1 VNTSGAFRGFR
12 IIINRC
18 YYISISCAVED
29 LSVEVRKV
37 IRVGKQSSAI
47 VVPSTW
53 MKQLG
58 LNPGDQVKLI
68 YDGNRV
74 IMTPVK
80 ESELLRGQIMVEGSD
95 KVTFTKLKAAFME
108 GIVNIKLKAEYEEAV
123 KLLTE
128 LKKEVP
134 SVLFVTRP
142 DAKYHTV
149 IFPDIGVEHG
159 DLIAKLCEVF
169 KKIVRRDGE
178 LSVLLSDFKYTQ
190 LLLMRLLKIKYYEDT
205 INVPEALDLVLFTNT
220 LSEIVDSIVNGGLEI
235 TEEIEDALSILVE
248 QYCSSDLDTAVKIGS
263 NTIVKVD
270 KFPHEIQKHV
280 LNLVELIFRRC
291 IRDKACRCRHFFPK
305 I

>member
-1 VNTSGAFRGFR
+1 
-12 IIINRC
+12 
-18 YYISISCAVED
+18 

-95 KVTFTKLKAAFME
+95 KVAFTKLKAAFME

-235 TEEIEDALSILVE
+235 AEEIEDALSILVE

>member
-1 VNTSGAFRGFR
+1 
-12 IIINRC
+12 
-18 YYISISCAVED
+18 

-95 KVTFTKLKAAFME
+95 KVAFTKLKAAFME

>member
-1 VNTSGAFRGFR
+1 
-12 IIINRC
+12 
-18 YYISISCAVED
+18 VED

-95 KVTFTKLKAAFME
+95 KVAFTKLKAAFME

-142 DAKYHTV
+142 EAKYHTV

-205 INVPEALDLVLFTNT
+205 INVPEALDIVLFTNT

>member
-1 VNTSGAFRGFR
+1 M
-12 IIINRC
+12 
-18 YYISISCAVED
+18 
-29 LSVEVRKV
+29 SVEVRKV

-95 KVTFTKLKAAFME
+95 KVAFTKLKAAFME

-159 DLIAKLCEVF
+159 DLIVKLCEVF

>member
-1 VNTSGAFRGFR
+1 
-12 IIINRC
+12 
-18 YYISISCAVED
+18 VED

-95 KVTFTKLKAAFME
+95 KVAFTKLKAAFME

>member
-1 VNTSGAFRGFR
+1 
-12 IIINRC
+12 
-18 YYISISCAVED
+18 

>member
-1 VNTSGAFRGFR
+1 M
-12 IIINRC
+12 
-18 YYISISCAVED
+18 
-29 LSVEVRKV
+29 SVEVRKV

-95 KVTFTKLKAAFME
+95 KVAFTKLKAAFME

-134 SVLFVTRP
+134 SVLFVTKP

-149 IFPDIGVEHG
+149 IFPDIGLEHG

>member
-1 VNTSGAFRGFR
+1 M
-12 IIINRC
+12 
-18 YYISISCAVED
+18 
-29 LSVEVRKV
+29 SVEVRKV

-95 KVTFTKLKAAFME
+95 KVAFTKLKAAFME

>member
-1 VNTSGAFRGFR
+1 M
-12 IIINRC
+12 
-18 YYISISCAVED
+18 
-29 LSVEVRKV
+29 SVEVRKV

-47 VVPSTW
+47 VMPSTW

-95 KVTFTKLKAAFME
+95 KVAFTKLKAAFME
-108 GIVNIKLKAEYEEAV
+108 GVVNIKLKASYEEAV
-123 KLLTE
+123 KLMSE

-134 SVLFVTRP
+134 SVLFVARP
-142 DAKYHTV
+142 NIKYHTV
-149 IFPDIGVEHG
+149 IFPDVGVDYG

-169 KKIVRRDGE
+169 KKIIRREGE
-178 LSVLLSDFKYTQ
+178 LDVLLSDFKYTQ
-190 LLLMRLLKIKYYEDT
+190 LLLMRQLKVKYYEDT
-205 INVPEALDLVLFTNT
+205 LNVPEALDIVLFANT
-220 LSEIVDSIVNGGLEI
+220 LSEIVDSITKEGVEI
-235 TEEIEDALSILVE
+235 SEEIEDALSILVE

-263 NTIVKVD
+263 NTIIKAD

>member
-1 VNTSGAFRGFR
+1 
-12 IIINRC
+12 
-18 YYISISCAVED
+18 VED

-47 VVPSTW
+47 VMPSTW

-95 KVTFTKLKAAFME
+95 KVAFTKLKAAFME
-108 GIVNIKLKAEYEEAV
+108 GVVNIKLKASYEEAV
-123 KLLTE
+123 KLMSE

-134 SVLFVTRP
+134 SVLFVARP
-142 DAKYHTV
+142 NIKYHTV
-149 IFPDIGVEHG
+149 IFPDVGVDYG

-169 KKIVRRDGE
+169 KKIIRREGE
-178 LSVLLSDFKYTQ
+178 LDVLLSDFKYTQ
-190 LLLMRLLKIKYYEDT
+190 LLLMRQLKVKYYEDT
-205 INVPEALDLVLFTNT
+205 LNVPEALDIVLFANT
-220 LSEIVDSIVNGGLEI
+220 LSEIVDSITKEGVEI
-235 TEEIEDALSILVE
+235 SEEIEDALSILVE

-263 NTIVKVD
+263 NTIIKAD

>member
-1 VNTSGAFRGFR
+1 
-12 IIINRC
+12 
-18 YYISISCAVED
+18 

-95 KVTFTKLKAAFME
+95 KVAFTKLKAAFME

-142 DAKYHTV
+142 EAKYHTV
-149 IFPDIGVEHG
+149 IFPDIGLEHG

>member
-1 VNTSGAFRGFR
+1 M
-12 IIINRC
+12 
-18 YYISISCAVED
+18 
-29 LSVEVRKV
+29 SVEVRKV

>member
-1 VNTSGAFRGFR
+1 
-12 IIINRC
+12 
-18 YYISISCAVED
+18 

-95 KVTFTKLKAAFME
+95 KVAFTKLKAAFME

-134 SVLFVTRP
+134 SVLFVTKP

-149 IFPDIGVEHG
+149 IFPDIGLEHG

-205 INVPEALDLVLFTNT
+205 INVPEALDLVLLTNT

>member
-1 VNTSGAFRGFR
+1 M
-12 IIINRC
+12 
-18 YYISISCAVED
+18 
-29 LSVEVRKV
+29 SVEVRKV

-95 KVTFTKLKAAFME
+95 KVAFTKLKAAFME

-142 DAKYHTV
+142 EAKYHTV
-149 IFPDIGVEHG
+149 IFPDIGLEHG

>member
-1 VNTSGAFRGFR
+1 M
-12 IIINRC
+12 
-18 YYISISCAVED
+18 
-29 LSVEVRKV
+29 SVEVRKV

-95 KVTFTKLKAAFME
+95 KVAFTKLKAAFME

-149 IFPDIGVEHG
+149 IFPDIGLEHG

>member
-1 VNTSGAFRGFR
+1 M
-12 IIINRC
+12 
-18 YYISISCAVED
+18 
-29 LSVEVRKV
+29 SVEVRKV

-95 KVTFTKLKAAFME
+95 KVAFTKLKAAFME

-142 DAKYHTV
+142 EAKYHTV

-159 DLIAKLCEVF
+159 DLIVKLCEVF